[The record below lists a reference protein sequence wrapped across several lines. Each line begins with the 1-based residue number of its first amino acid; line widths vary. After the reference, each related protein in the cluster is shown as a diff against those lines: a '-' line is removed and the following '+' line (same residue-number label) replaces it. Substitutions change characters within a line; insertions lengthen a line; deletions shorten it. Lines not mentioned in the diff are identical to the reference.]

1 MPLARWNGPF
11 DALLSNQSAMKIG
24 DTMEVSERDLESAHW
39 ERVKNSPATAEDA
52 KSKTKGDDS

>member
-11 DALLSNQSAMKIG
+11 DALLTNNRLLKVG

-39 ERVKNSPATAEDA
+39 EPVKKDAPKKEDD
-52 KSKTKGDDS
+52 K